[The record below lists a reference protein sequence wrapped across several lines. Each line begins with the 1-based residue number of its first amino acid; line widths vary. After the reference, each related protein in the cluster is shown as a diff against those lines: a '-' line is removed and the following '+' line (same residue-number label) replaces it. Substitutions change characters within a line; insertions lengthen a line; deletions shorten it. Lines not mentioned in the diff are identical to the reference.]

1 MGDTGSPYN
10 FPFPELTD
18 TPDVP
23 QDIEDLALAVHAD
36 LATIEAGIAAKKI
49 AVHAV
54 DGGFPVAGSST
65 GEVDVIS
72 RVTVSSV
79 SHARKLIILGS
90 VFNANTQTASNEI
103 TLYAGATLK
112 AAAQEDVQATK
123 GTQTTIIAAH
133 DLAASTSVVI
143 ELRFQRISGT
153 GIGSTSGGNYT
164 QLIVASIQ
172 V

>member
-18 TPDVP
+18 SPDVP
-23 QDIEDLALAVHAD
+23 QDFEDLALAVHAD
-36 LATIEAGIAAKKI
+36 LATIEAGITAKKVAI
-49 AVHAV
+49 HPE

-65 GEVDVIS
+65 GEVDVLD
-72 RVTVSSV
+72 RVTVASAT
-79 SHARKLIILGS
+79 HARKLIILGS
-90 VFNANTQTASNEI
+90 TFSANTQTASNEI

-112 AAAQEDVQATK
+112 AVAQEDVVATD
-123 GTQTTIIAAH
+123 GTQTTIVATH

-153 GIGSTSGGNYT
+153 GIATTSAGNYT
-164 QLIVASIQ
+164 KLIVVSIPA
-172 V
+172 